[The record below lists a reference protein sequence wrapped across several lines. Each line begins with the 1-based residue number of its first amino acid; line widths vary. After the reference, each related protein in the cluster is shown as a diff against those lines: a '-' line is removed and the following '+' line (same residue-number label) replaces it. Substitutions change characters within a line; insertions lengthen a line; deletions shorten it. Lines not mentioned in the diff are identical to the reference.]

1 MQPKRVM
8 LYINTLQTGGA
19 ERVISQLA
27 NRFAE
32 AGYDVSMVT
41 SFPCK
46 QEYPLDF
53 DVKRYNLEEAEIKQS
68 RVMRN
73 ISRIG
78 KLRKLCK
85 TQKPDVLLSFMQE
98 PNFRAVVATMG
109 LPVKTVVSVRNDPN
123 REYAGK
129 IGRIVGKYILPM
141 ADGCVFQTEQAKAW
155 FPVKLQKKSAVIL
168 NAVNEAFFN
177 VTREKSADIIT
188 TGRLTAQ
195 KNHTM
200 LIQAFSKIA
209 QKHPNQNLLIYGA
222 GELESELTAQIQA
235 LGLAGRVLLK
245 GRTTD
250 VPSALAGAKVFVLS
264 SDYEGM
270 PNALMEALAVG
281 VPSISTDCPCG
292 GPNALIRQGEN
303 GLLVPVG
310 DAEAMAEAMDR
321 LLSEEAFAEQ
331 LGNCAREQATQFKP
345 EAVFTQWKAYIERVV
360 NHEN

>member
-1 MQPKRVM
+1 MKIGKIM

-27 NRFAE
+27 NRFAD
-32 AGYDVSMVT
+32 AGYDVGMVT
-41 SFPCK
+41 SFPCE
-46 QEYPLDF
+46 QEYPVDSR
-53 DVKRYNLEEAEIKQS
+53 VKRYNLEEKEIKQS

-73 ISRIG
+73 VTRIS

-85 TQKPDVLLSFMQE
+85 MQKPDVLISFMQE
-98 PNFRAVVATMG
+98 PNFRAVMATLG
-109 LPVKTVVSVRNDPN
+109 LPVKTVVSVRNDPD

-129 IGRIVGKYILPM
+129 VGRIVGKYILPM

-155 FPVKLQKKSAVIL
+155 FPVKLQKKSTVIM
-168 NAVNEAFFN
+168 NAVNETFFR
-177 VTREKSADIIT
+177 VTREKTADIIT

-195 KNHTM
+195 KNHAM
-200 LIQAFSKIA
+200 LIHAFSKIA

-222 GELESELTAQIQA
+222 GELESELMAQIQA
-235 LGLAGRVLLK
+235 LGLDGRVLLK
-245 GRTTD
+245 GKTTD
-250 VPSALAGAKVFVLS
+250 VPSVLAGAKMFVLS

-310 DAEAMAEAMDR
+310 DAETMAEAMDR

-331 LGNCAREQATQFKP
+331 LGNCAREQAVQFKP
-345 EAVFTQWKAYIERVV
+345 EAVFAQWKAYVESIV
-360 NHEN
+360 NDES